1 MLAGTFENQRRG
13 TVSVGTLLAVPALL
27 ILVGLVIYVGTLR
40 DARTETQNGAD
51 AAALAAARALATDDL
66 LTDDLHR
73 ATQRLRRA
81 RTAAIALGQA
91 NFAGG
96 ERLELDEN
104 AGNDPDGDIV
114 FGQLDRPL
122 SGHFEPIGKHAA
134 DCVGDRVNAVRVTL
148 RRGPVRASFGGCAP
162 ERDVLA
168 RATAM
173 LDWRVVGFRPKDDS
187 QLPLIPIGICTD
199 HKGELPHGWDAHCR
213 RRDRDEWHFDHE
225 NRKCLAGRDGIPEV
239 TVILGQRSN
248 HSDVPGVFLKV
259 GVHTFDDTVEQ
270 VRSGMN
276 RGHFRGQFGDGGVVL
291 GPDNALHIPGT
302 PDCPGESQPTRRSLD
317 EVFRGVCERGEARI
331 WPLFSEVDEDS
342 GLVRVTGW
350 MAARVVGCDV
360 ASGGG
365 IKLTL
370 QPAVVCH
377 PAAVTEHR
385 SSPPAFWAIN
395 RTICRVRLAE

>member
-1 MLAGTFENQRRG
+1 MLAGTFENRRRG

-27 ILVGLVIYVGTLR
+27 VLAGLVVYVGTLR

-66 LTDDLHR
+66 LTDDFDRAAHR
-73 ATQRLRRA
+73 LKRA
-81 RTAAIALGQA
+81 RAAAVELGRA

-104 AGNDPDGDIV
+104 SGNDPDGDIV

-122 SGHFEPIGKHAA
+122 SGKFEPVGKHPS
-134 DCVGDRVNAVRVTL
+134 DCAGDRVNAVRVTL
-148 RRGPVRASFGGCAP
+148 RRGPVRATFGGCAP

-173 LDWRVVGFRPKDDS
+173 LDWRVVGFRPHDDS
-187 QLPLIPIGICTD
+187 QLPLIPIGVCTD

-213 RRDRDEWHFDHE
+213 RDRDEWKFDHE
-225 NRKCLAGRDGIPEV
+225 HRKWAAGRDGIPEV
-239 TVILGQRSN
+239 TVVLGKRS
-248 HSDVPGVFLKV
+248 DRGEVPGVFLRV
-259 GVHTFDDTVEQ
+259 GVHTFADTVEQ
-270 VRSGMN
+270 VRSGLN
-276 RGHFRGQFGDGGVVL
+276 RGHFRGQFGDGGAVL
-291 GPDNALHIPGT
+291 GPDNTLHIPGT
-302 PDCPGESQPTRRSLD
+302 PDCPGEGLPARRLID
-317 EVFRGVCERGEARI
+317 EVLRGVCERGEARI
-331 WPLFSEVDEDS
+331 WPLFSDVDEDG

-350 MAARVVGCDV
+350 MAARVVGCDP
-360 ASGGG
+360 APGG

-377 PAAVTEHR
+377 PSAVTEHR
-385 SSPPAFWAIN
+385 SSPPAFWAVN